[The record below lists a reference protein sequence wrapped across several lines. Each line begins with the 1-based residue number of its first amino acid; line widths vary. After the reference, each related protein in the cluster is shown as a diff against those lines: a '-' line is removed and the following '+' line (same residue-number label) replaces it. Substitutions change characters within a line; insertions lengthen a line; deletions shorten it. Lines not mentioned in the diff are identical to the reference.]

1 MNGGRRRL
9 LIATLAIIGARAACA
24 KEAPDLPLAVDLR
37 ADAAEAKRRKVPILL
52 LYSLAGCPYCDQVRR
67 SFLLPMMA
75 NVATSKRALFRQVN
89 LSDAK
94 PLLDFAGKATS
105 HAAFSHEAGVTLAPV
120 VAFFDRQGHQAAE
133 PLKGMLL
140 PDFYGYYLD
149 TALETATRRVSA
161 TSQ

>member
-9 LIATLAIIGARAACA
+9 LIATLAIIGARAAYA

-52 LYSLAGCPYCDQVRR
+52 LYSLAGCPYCNQVRR

-75 NVATSKRALFRQVN
+75 NSATSKHAIFRQVN

-94 PLLDFAGKATS
+94 PLVDFAGKTTS
-105 HAAFSHEAGVTLAPV
+105 HAAFAHEGGVTLAPV
-120 VAFFDRQGHQAAE
+120 VAFFDGQGRHAAE

-149 TALETATRRVSA
+149 TALETARRQASA
-161 TSQ
+161 TAQ